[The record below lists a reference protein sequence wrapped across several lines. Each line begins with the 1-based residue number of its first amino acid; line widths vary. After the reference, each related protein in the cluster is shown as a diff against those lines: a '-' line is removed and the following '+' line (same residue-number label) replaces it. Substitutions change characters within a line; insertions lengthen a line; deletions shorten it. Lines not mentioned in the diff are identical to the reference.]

1 MFGHKEPGLLRA
13 FLSKTLIVDGE
24 VVGTTPT
31 RSVARPTGLRPLA
44 SIWFARDVLLLGIPK
59 AQPYLQPRLAE
70 LDNVLVLPGPC
81 SHIS

>member
-1 MFGHKEPGLLRA
+1 MFGHKEPGLHRA

-44 SIWFARDVLLLGIPK
+44 SIRVYLVCQGCTASGNAQGAALLAAAVGG
-59 AQPYLQPRLAE
+59 A
-70 LDNVLVLPGPC
+70 
-81 SHIS
+81 